1 MGLTC
6 VGPHVPIRFGY
17 MQWLN
22 DLFDIIS
29 LRYFSISLKRKLWF
43 VSVSSALIAIAIM
56 NRGGALSVYV
66 PTEVIRLG
74 IVMLSSYVFVSLV
87 RFFVVTAYRKRH
99 GHGKGDRSNFVLAVD
114 ATGSIIVTLI
124 TIVSFFPIFDVPVTQ
139 FLTSISLFSVAL
151 GILFKDYLQNFF
163 DAVRIMYTSDFR
175 IGDTIKL
182 NENDKGIITDI
193 TFQTTR
199 VKTER
204 GDVIFVPNN
213 TLTSKT
219 ITNQSHF
226 SEKLVNIP
234 FSIPPKSVP
243 VLADFEAELQTVVSS
258 VPDAS
263 PKDIKVRFTA
273 LEKEKLSGQIEFRLR
288 ENPDT
293 EASLRHAVFQHILDK
308 NPPEEPKKETKE

>member
-1 MGLTC
+1 
-6 VGPHVPIRFGY
+6 

-22 DLFDIIS
+22 DLFDILS
-29 LRYFSISLKRKLWF
+29 LRYFSISLRRKLWF
-43 VSVSSALIAIAIM
+43 VVMSLVLVTIVVM
-56 NRGGALSVYV
+56 NRGDSLSAHL

-74 IVMLSSYVFVSLV
+74 MVILGSYLFVSLM

-124 TIVSFFPIFDVPVTQ
+124 TIASIFPVFDVPVTQ
-139 FLTSISLFSVAL
+139 FITSISLFSVAL

-163 DAVRIMYTSDFR
+163 DAVRIMYTNDFR

-182 NENDKGIITDI
+182 NETDKGTIIDI

-204 GDVIFVPNN
+204 GDVLFIPNN
-213 TLTSKT
+213 SLTSKA

-226 SEKLVNIP
+226 SEKTLTIP
-234 FSIPPKSVP
+234 FTIPPKHAP
-243 VLADFEAELQTVVSS
+243 NLTELESELVAVVGT
-258 VPDAS
+258 VPDTT
-263 PKDIKVRFTA
+263 PTDIKVRFIT
-273 LEKEKLSGQIEFRLR
+273 LEKDKLSGQVEFRLR
-288 ENPDT
+288 ENPDH
-293 EASLRHAVFQHILDK
+293 EAALRRAVFQYIIDK
-308 NPPEEPKKETKE
+308 TPAEEPKKDTPE